1 MLDGSDSLDFW
12 ITCLAMVLFVGWALF
27 AGTARAHGGS
37 TATPSAPVVWPWAV
51 GLPVVLILGCLA
63 YFVFGGP

>member
-1 MLDGSDSLDFW
+1 VDGFDSLDFW

-27 AGTARAHGGS
+27 AGTARAHGGP
-37 TATPSAPVVWPWAV
+37 AAAPSGPAVWPWAV
-51 GLPVVLILGCLA
+51 GLPIVFILGCLA

>member
-1 MLDGSDSLDFW
+1 MVAGSDSLDFW
-12 ITCLAMVLFVGWALF
+12 IICLAMILFVGWTLF
-27 AGTARAHGGS
+27 AGAPRARGGS
-37 TATPSAPVVWPWAV
+37 AAMPSGGVVWPWAV